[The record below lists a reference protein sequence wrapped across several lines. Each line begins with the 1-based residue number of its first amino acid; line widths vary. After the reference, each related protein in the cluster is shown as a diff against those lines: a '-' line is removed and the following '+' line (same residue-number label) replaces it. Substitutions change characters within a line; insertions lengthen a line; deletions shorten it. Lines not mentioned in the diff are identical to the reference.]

1 MRAAKKD
8 AMKRTNASQSAQL
21 RRTGV
26 IRSRLKQRRKAP
38 KQGSEG
44 APDVWLDV
52 RPFAAK
58 ALSGL
63 AVADEII
70 ILTWQIL
77 RLRKLRTPLISGTD
91 RVLARH
97 SFRTI
102 YLVWFRLPRFAI
114 SVSRNLHLSDI
125 VRPFFA
131 GIYENIVILPVLR
144 NRRRVPSRSAGVIRS
159 VTQVQTNSPLKKQS
173 SDRPRR

>member
-1 MRAAKKD
+1 
-8 AMKRTNASQSAQL
+8 MKRTNASQSARL
-21 RRTGV
+21 RPTGV

-77 RLRKLRTPLISGTD
+77 RLRKLRTRLISGTD
-91 RVLARH
+91 RVLRGTALEQFIW
-97 SFRTI
+97 SGFACPVLPFPFRGTCTC
-102 YLVWFRLPRFAI
+102 LT
-114 SVSRNLHLSDI
+114 LSDPSS
-125 VRPFFA
+125 RASTKTSSSYQFY
-131 GIYENIVILPVLR
+131 GIGDEFQVA
-144 NRRRVPSRSAGVIRS
+144 VPASF
-159 VTQVQTNSPLKKQS
+159 
-173 SDRPRR
+173 DR

>member
-8 AMKRTNASQSAQL
+8 AMKQTNASQSAQL
-21 RRTGV
+21 RPIGV
-26 IRSRLKQRRKAP
+26 IRSRLKQRSKAP

-70 ILTWQIL
+70 ILTWFTPSSPRHTKSPSAL
-77 RLRKLRTPLISGTD
+77 RSKTAAYRCVHDP
-91 RVLARH
+91 
-97 SFRTI
+97 
-102 YLVWFRLPRFAI
+102 
-114 SVSRNLHLSDI
+114 VSR
-125 VRPFFA
+125 PA
-131 GIYENIVILPVLR
+131 EP
-144 NRRRVPSRSAGVIRS
+144 
-159 VTQVQTNSPLKKQS
+159 
-173 SDRPRR
+173 DRPSSSHCAEDRQKPFANRSHGSHR